1 MKRLSIVLMLAL
13 MVNMAMAQGNAVA
26 SAYNYLKN
34 GQPQKAMVEIDK
46 ASQHDDTKDEAKTWF
61 YKGNIYLQLYTFAH
75 MTDGIDKGVTGEDVE
90 LRLGIAESKRNFR
103 KLENGERW
111 YYPFDL
117 IIYFENGKVDHY
129 DFDGEEEYKAAE
141 KGDVLEVAHQAYL
154 KSIKLDP
161 NFIKFELNPQT
172 AEIGLKRISRMYNN
186 SGIEQFKLKDYD
198 KAFASFENAVF
209 ISKEIGDVD
218 SNLILYTGYIAEKRK
233 DTANVVK
240 YYSELANA
248 GSSNVALYVSL
259 ANIYMAQN
267 KVEDAIAI
275 IKKGR
280 AVSPKNQNL
289 LLTEANIYLQNDRA
303 KEAEAILLEAAAADP
318 TNANLRFAIG
328 ANYDK
333 MVNDTTY
340 TAEQQDEAMVKG
352 KAAYLKALEL
362 KPDYFDAAYN
372 MGAMLNNKASALIVE
387 ASNLPLKEAKKYEAL
402 MKEATDLL
410 LEAKPYLENCHKLQ
424 PKDKNTMI
432 MLKGI
437 YSQTKDYDNFK
448 KIKAE
453 MDAL

>member
-1 MKRLSIVLMLAL
+1 MA
-13 MVNMAMAQGNAVA
+13 NMAMAQGNAVA

-46 ASQHDDTKDEAKTWF
+46 ASQDEDTKNEAKTWF

-75 MTDGIDKGVTGEDVE
+75 MTDGIVKGATTKDVE

-117 IIYFENGKVDHY
+117 IVYFENGKVDHY
-129 DFDGEEEYKAAE
+129 EFDGEAEYKAAE
-141 KGDVLEVAHQAYL
+141 KGDVLEVAHKAYL
-154 KSIKLDP
+154 KSIELDP
-161 NFIKFELNPQT
+161 KFIKFELNPQT

-198 KAFASFENAVF
+198 KAFASFEKAVF

-218 SNLILYTGYIAEKRK
+218 SNLILYTGYIAEKRA
-233 DTANVVK
+233 DTANVIK
-240 YYSELANA
+240 YYSELANN
-248 GSSNVALYVSL
+248 GSHNVALYVSL
-259 ANIYMAQN
+259 ANIYMAQD

-303 KEAEAILLEAAAADP
+303 KEAETILLEAAKADP

-340 TAEQQDEAMVKG
+340 TADQQAEAMVKG

-362 KPDYFDAAYN
+362 QPDYFDAAYN

-387 ASNLPLKEAKKYEAL
+387 ASNLPLKEAKKYDAL
-402 MKEATDLL
+402 MKEATSLL

-437 YSQTKDYDNFK
+437 YSQTKDYDSFK